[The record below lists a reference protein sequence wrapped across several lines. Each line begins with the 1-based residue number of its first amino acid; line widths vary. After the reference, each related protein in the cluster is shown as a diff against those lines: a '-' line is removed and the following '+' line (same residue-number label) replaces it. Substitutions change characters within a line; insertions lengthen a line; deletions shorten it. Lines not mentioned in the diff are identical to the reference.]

1 LESILKDTSPNAI
14 PGQKLSQA
22 LKPHHQL
29 AVLVFPK
36 KKRIKG
42 FYSHKSQNPNGTLAG
57 EWITFTNKI

>member
-1 LESILKDTSPNAI
+1 LESNLKDTSPNAI

-22 LKPHHQL
+22 LKQHHQL
-29 AVLVFPK
+29 AVLVSP

-57 EWITFTNKI
+57 ESITFTNKI